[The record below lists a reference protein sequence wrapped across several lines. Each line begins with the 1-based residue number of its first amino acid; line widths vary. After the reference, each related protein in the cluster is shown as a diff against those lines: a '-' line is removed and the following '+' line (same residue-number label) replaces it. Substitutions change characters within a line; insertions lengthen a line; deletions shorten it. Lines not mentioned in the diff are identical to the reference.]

1 MESLW
6 EASFAPGVVMPVPL
20 LLEGPPPAADS
31 PSLEVSN
38 PPMTLEG
45 RAPCASMDPLPGRVS
60 AHTRLSCEDCA
71 RGNDGRRFLAGA
83 GSAESV
89 VPELNEPREGEDS
102 AEGGDGWGAGRGGG
116 GGGGGGGRI
125 EVWREDGWRG
135 RWGRTGCGWK
145 RTVDLAGGLLASGAM
160 GGGLG
165 AGGGGVAG
173 AACGSRCVLSARGA
187 GAGMAMAATMAV
199 AMAAVAVG
207 RTGEEDGGRER
218 VVSKV

>member
-1 MESLW
+1 MESLC
-6 EASFAPGVVMPVPL
+6 EASFAPGVAMPVPL
-20 LLEGPPPAADS
+20 LLEGPPSAADS

-38 PPMTLEG
+38 PPMTLDG
-45 RAPCASMDPLPGRVS
+45 RVPCASMDPLPGRVS

-89 VPELNEPREGEDS
+89 VPELNEPREGEVS
-102 AEGGDGWGAGRGGG
+102 AEGGDGWGAGRG

-187 GAGMAMAATMAV
+187 GAGMAMAAVT
-199 AMAAVAVG
+199 
-207 RTGEEDGGRER
+207 GREER
-218 VVSKV
+218 ARRMVAENVWCRKYDG

>member
-1 MESLW
+1 M
-6 EASFAPGVVMPVPL
+6 
-20 LLEGPPPAADS
+20 
-31 PSLEVSN
+31 
-38 PPMTLEG
+38 
-45 RAPCASMDPLPGRVS
+45 
-60 AHTRLSCEDCA
+60 
-71 RGNDGRRFLAGA
+71 
-83 GSAESV
+83 
-89 VPELNEPREGEDS
+89 
-102 AEGGDGWGAGRGGG
+102 
-116 GGGGGGGRI
+116 
-125 EVWREDGWRG
+125 WREDGWRG

-207 RTGEEDGGRER
+207 GTGEEDGGRER

>member
-1 MESLW
+1 
-6 EASFAPGVVMPVPL
+6 MPVPL
-20 LLEGPPPAADS
+20 LLEGTPPAADS

-38 PPMTLEG
+38 PPMTLAG
-45 RAPCASMDPLPGRVS
+45 RVPCASTDPLRRRVS

-71 RGNDGRRFLAGA
+71 RGNDGRRFLA
-83 GSAESV
+83 
-89 VPELNEPREGEDS
+89 
-102 AEGGDGWGAGRGGG
+102 AEGGDGWGAGRGRGGGEGG
-116 GGGGGGGRI
+116 GGGGEGDGRI

-187 GAGMAMAATMAV
+187 GAGMAMAAV
-199 AMAAVAVG
+199 A
-207 RTGEEDGGRER
+207 GREERARR
-218 VVSKV
+218 VVAENVWCRKYDG